1 MRCPA
6 FRPTLLLAALT
17 LLTSLEAAR
26 AAPPAGWTDAL
37 RAQVQRID
45 EATPGQLGIYVKRL
59 DNGETLSYQADRPW
73 YLASTAKLPIALAVL
88 QELEARRGSLQQ
100 KLVLQETDKVDGSG
114 AVVWQKAGSAFT
126 VESLL
131 KRMLEQS
138 DNTAANMLVRS
149 IGEDTWNRRAQA
161 MMGRGAGTLTSFT
174 QVRRDVYAELHPKAR
189 ELPNIDLVKIAGA
202 PMGPQRVTALRRT
215 LGVQA
220 SELQVPTLEE
230 AYERYYR
237 RGLNSAT
244 LEAYGG
250 MLEKFVKGELVSPQ
264 HQQVLFIDMKFD
276 RYDNYR
282 LEAGLPRTVK
292 FIHKTGTQFQRACH
306 MGVIHPQDGGRNAIV
321 VATCAEGLDENK
333 LAGQMFEQIGRAIT
347 QTMLASGS

>member
-1 MRCPA
+1 M
-6 FRPTLLLAALT
+6 
-17 LLTSLEAAR
+17 
-26 AAPPAGWTDAL
+26 
-37 RAQVQRID
+37 QRID
-45 EATPGQLGIYVKRL
+45 EATPGQLGLYVKRL
-59 DNGETLSYQADRPW
+59 DNGETLNYQADRPW

-88 QELEARRGSLQQ
+88 QELEAGRGSLQR
-100 KLVLQETDKVDGSG
+100 KLVLQDTDKVDGSG
-114 AVVWQKAGSAFT
+114 AVVWQKPGSAFT
-126 VESLL
+126 IESLL

-149 IGEDTWNRRAQA
+149 IGQDTWNRRAQA
-161 MMGRGAGTLTSFT
+161 MMGRGVGPLTDFA
-174 QVRRDVYAELHPKAR
+174 QVRYDVYAELLPQAR
-189 ELPNIDLVKIAGA
+189 ELKNIDLVKIAGA
-202 PMGPQRVTALRRT
+202 PLGPQRVAALRRT
-215 LGVQA
+215 LGVPESA
-220 SELQVPTLEE
+220 LQVPTLEA

-250 MLEKFVKGELVSPQ
+250 MLEKFVKGELVNPA
-264 HQQVLFIDMKFD
+264 HQELLFIDMKFD

-333 LAGQMFEQIGRAIT
+333 QAGQMFEQIGRAIT
-347 QTMLASGS
+347 QTLLTPTS